1 VHNDLGN
8 HAKEEKLDEAN
19 GEAEAGPVVSVLHNL
34 ETVTLEVNIAIKVL
48 LVEGLHG
55 DLLVALVLVSVGLLL
70 EVEVLLDGTA
80 READL
85 FVLSGGDGRD
95 DQPEETENGEIDDQ
109 GKEDGGLETTTDL
122 PADVPW
128 DNDEGGDQG
137 IVVEGISTRAIGREG
152 SVVNCRELEVKVLEA
167 F

>member
-1 VHNDLGN
+1 MHNDLGN

-34 ETVTLEVNIAIKVL
+34 ETVTLEVDIAVKVL

-55 DLLVALVLVSVGLLL
+55 DLLVTLVLVFVGLLL

-80 READL
+80 REAGL

-95 DQPEETENGEIDDQ
+95 DQPEETEDGEIDDE
-109 GKEDGGLETTTDL
+109 GKEDGRLETTTDL
-122 PADVPW
+122 PADVPG

-137 IVVEGISTRAIGREG
+137 VVVEGISTRAIGREG
-152 SVVNCRELEVKVLEA
+152 SIVDGRELEMKC
-167 F
+167 